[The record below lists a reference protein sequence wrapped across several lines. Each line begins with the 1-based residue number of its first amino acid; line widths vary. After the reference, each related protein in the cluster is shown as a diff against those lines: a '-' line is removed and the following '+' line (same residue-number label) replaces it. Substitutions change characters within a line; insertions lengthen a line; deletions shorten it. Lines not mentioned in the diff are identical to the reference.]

1 MEEVIVWQ
9 VLKFKAR
16 ALAFILLMISVG
28 LVIQIMK
35 NAFDFVQLLEI
46 IQAV

>member
-1 MEEVIVWQ
+1 MGEVVVRQ
-9 VLKFKAR
+9 VLKFKVR
-16 ALAFILLMISVG
+16 SFAFILLMISVG

-35 NAFDFVQLLEI
+35 NAFDFFQLLEI